1 MHFLSDL
8 LECNQ
13 FSIGELPI
21 TVTAFHD
28 GTDALRLD
36 WIERWV
42 RYTEYRMGKKGSRR
56 VDGSERYSKGQRLSS

>member
-36 WIERWV
+36 WIEV
-42 RYTEYRMGKKGSRR
+42 G
-56 VDGSERYSKGQRLSS
+56 